1 MADREAAQRFLS
13 ALFPDVP
20 DDGAILVWHLKGR
33 RSSWA
38 TSAEDA
44 AQLAVESNGD
54 VYAGACLGPRSILE
68 DSKPSKKRAKA
79 DEVLYMPG
87 VWLDVDFA
95 HSAHQ
100 KENLPP
106 DVEAARGLLGKMPLQ
121 PTIVIHSGHGL
132 QAWWLFQELVEL
144 HKATDRETAAQI
156 AAGWNMLLKKHA
168 GADDWTV
175 DSVFDLSRVMRIPG
189 CTNFKGNTPVDVV
202 SLEHDEGRRYDLDT
216 LGEWLPLDQLEL
228 PESVTTKTSSRSVS
242 LAVEGSVS
250 WSVRADAQP
259 PFDKFEASMHN
270 IDGFKD
276 TWERK
281 RKDMND
287 QSASAYD
294 LALANMATLGG
305 WTDQEIVDLMIAFR
319 RKHGLKSKLRVDYYL
334 MTLQKARRLLEA
346 TAAEERI
353 DELAAV
359 VSAAAES
366 GEPISESDK
375 ADDFREQALAT
386 LSQTIGVKVLE
397 IQKTKSDE
405 PLFIMKT
412 TSGTVKLG
420 GIGAIYAQQI
430 FRQRVSLATGMV
442 PKKRKKGWDSVIQV
456 ILNAVVEID
465 VGPEATDE
473 GAAHEWIR
481 SYLVDNPPQDV
492 DKSPDDSL
500 RRGYPFLRTIDG
512 VRCLV
517 LESRNFRHW
526 LRTAPGFGERIDA
539 RKLGVV
545 LRAAEAE
552 SRSVRVGDEVRRRWV
567 LPLKPELLP
576 SATAG
581 GNGVGHGSNGRVT
594 PTDGGVTPGEDPKR
608 YNPDP
613 AEGDPKYAN

>member
-1 MADREAAQRFLS
+1 MADREAAQRFLG

-38 TSAEDA
+38 TGVEDA
-44 AQLAVESNGD
+44 AGLAVGSDGD

-68 DSKPSKKRAKA
+68 DDKPSKKRAKA

-106 DVEAARGLLGKMPLQ
+106 DVDAARGLLGKMPLQ

-144 HKATDRETAAQI
+144 HQAAERELAAKV

-175 DSVFDLSRVMRIPG
+175 DSVFDLARVMRIPG
-189 CTNFKGNTPVDVV
+189 CRNCKGNTPVDVIT
-202 SLEHDEGRRYDLDT
+202 LEHDDGRRYDIDALA
-216 LGEWLPLDQLEL
+216 EWIPVDQLEL
-228 PESVTTKTSSRSVS
+228 PSSVSSTSSVNES
-242 LAVEGSVS
+242 LAAGSLS
-250 WSVRADAQP
+250 FMIRADAQP
-259 PFDKFEASMHN
+259 PFDKFEASCKN
-270 IDGFKD
+270 IDGFLD

-281 RKDMND
+281 RKDMSD
-287 QSASAYD
+287 QSASGYD
-294 LALANMATLGG
+294 LSLSNMATLGG
-305 WTDQEIVDLMIAFR
+305 WTDQEIVDLLIAFR
-319 RKHGLKSKLRVDYYL
+319 RKHGLKTKLRVDYFL
-334 MTLQKARRLLEA
+334 MTLQKARRLLDA
-346 TAAEERI
+346 SAAEERI

-359 VSAAAES
+359 CQAAAEQ
-366 GEPISESDK
+366 GEPIADGPK
-375 ADDFREQALAT
+375 AEEFRNEALGS
-386 LSQTIGVKVLE
+386 LSQTIGVKVLAIE
-397 IQKTKSDE
+397 KTKSDE
-405 PLFIMKT
+405 PLFILRT
-412 TSGTVKLG
+412 VAGNVKLG

-430 FRQRVSLATGMV
+430 FRQRVSLATNIV

-456 ILNAVVEID
+456 VLNACIEID

-473 GAAHEWIR
+473 GAAIEWIR
-481 SYLVDNPPQDV
+481 SYLTDNPPQDV

-500 RRGYPFLRTIDG
+500 RSGYPFLKTIDL

-517 LESRNFRHW
+517 IESRNFKHW
-526 LRTAPGFGERIDA
+526 LRTAPGFGERIDP

-545 LRAAEAE
+545 LRAADAE
-552 SRSVRVGDEVRRRWV
+552 SKTVRVGNGVRRRWV
-567 LPLKPELLP
+567 IPLLAEMLPEL
-576 SATAG
+576 SG
-581 GNGVGHGSNGRVT
+581 GNGVK
-594 PTDGGVTPGEDPKR
+594 PEGVTPGSDPVTLQEDPKC
-608 YNPDP
+608 YTEDP
-613 AEGDPKYAN
+613 QNDQSKLSN